1 MVVPQP
7 PNERVS
13 VEVADPVD
21 GIVIVVGLNMKLL
34 DDRQVGRFC
43 AVSVTV
49 PVYPLRLVP
58 VTVTWAVF
66 LNQMPMVGGEMEIEK
81 SLIVRVTGA
90 VCTVGAEVPWT
101 WKLTVEVA
109 QLEPKVR
116 VIVDG
121 RVDPLV
127 RERLDGLNVAVAHD
141 GRPTV
146 VRDTVPVNPLRLAT
160 LTVTDPDRP
169 AVIVVED
176 GLVDTEKSVTCTGIV
191 TV

>member
-13 VEVADPVD
+13 VEVADPAD

-43 AVSVTV
+43 AVSVTA

-90 VCTVGAEVPWT
+90 
-101 WKLTVEVA
+101 
-109 QLEPKVR
+109 
-116 VIVDG
+116 
-121 RVDPLV
+121 
-127 RERLDGLNVAVAHD
+127 
-141 GRPTV
+141 
-146 VRDTVPVNPLRLAT
+146 
-160 LTVTDPDRP
+160 
-169 AVIVVED
+169 
-176 GLVDTEKSVTCTGIV
+176 
-191 TV
+191 